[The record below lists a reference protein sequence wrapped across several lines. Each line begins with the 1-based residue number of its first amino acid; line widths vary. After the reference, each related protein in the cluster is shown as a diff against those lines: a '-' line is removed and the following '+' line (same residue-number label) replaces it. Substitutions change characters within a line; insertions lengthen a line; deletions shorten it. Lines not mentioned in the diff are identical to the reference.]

1 MFLKIKKILK
11 TSNNENS
18 IDNDNSSS
26 SNIKKKKSDKK
37 NKNSNNSNI
46 NDITTS
52 PIITNNKRSDSDF
65 NEQALINKSRSSSD
79 IESSDAI
86 VENEDIIQP
95 VLTTTTTTS
104 SSSSS
109 STASPITNEKSS
121 NSPQL
126 NRNKSFLGSVV
137 LNIKKK
143 SSSKSNDNNSNN
155 NNNNKSQQ
163 AINRKS
169 YQKDDNNNNNSS
181 SNEGSPQSQISNEEI
196 QSNDSIDNEE
206 LNNENCDSDE
216 EEQQDNSSYD
226 DDDDED
232 GEYDEDNSDDDDAY
246 VSFKDL
252 DETNTKPVKSFNCLS
267 PNQLVEQQEKEIKDI
282 AELLSIPTSSANTLL
297 KHFNWKREELILK
310 YFESPKEICKE
321 LGIEYNPISNNNNN
335 NFINNNN
342 IQQWSPSSSPQLFS
356 CANNNINSTTTT
368 TTTTTST
375 TTTTTTTTPTISCS
389 ICGEEDE
396 SLTEFTW
403 AKCKH
408 SFCNDCWANY
418 LTLKINEGEATIRCP
433 FYKCKAV
440 VDDQIIKRLIA
451 PFVYEKYQ
459 IFSTKK
465 FIQQNKQLRY
475 CPTPGCDNAITL
487 VSDGEISS
495 ILNSVGGG
503 GVSGGDLDDQDPNCI
518 FNKNTGNNNISVQC
532 SCGFKFCF
540 KCHRGSH
547 APASC
552 EQMSMWEQKCSD
564 ESETSHWKI
573 ANCKQCPKCTVSVE
587 KNGGC
592 MHVVCSQCKYEWC
605 WMCTH
610 NWKGHNDFYVCNRFE
625 KEKEKERK
633 LNNKLKS
640 SSGSTGSSSNNNNS
654 GSGSG
659 VGDDDNSSSSHPSKF
674 KLLLFNSNKSKIKK
688 SRESIEEEQKRTNR
702 LELERYLYYYEK
714 YINHGNIQKLEK
726 AIKEEAQIKMQE
738 LEKANSTRAE
748 VKYIEKGVDQL
759 LDCRNILKYTY
770 IYAFFSF
777 ADQNNQRVVTAKE
790 LFEFLQDDLEKTM
803 EKLTEQMEDVMKS
816 HVNLD
821 TWHRLDVM
829 NQITLLKTK
838 TDGLL
843 NAVLKDSLFEL

>member
-11 TSNNENS
+11 TSNNETP
-18 IDNDNSSS
+18 IDNDNSG
-26 SNIKKKKSDKK
+26 NIKKKKDDKK
-37 NKNSNNSNI
+37 NKNNNYNNNNNSA
-46 NDITTS
+46 T

-65 NEQALINKSRSSSD
+65 NEQAVINKSRSSSD
-79 IESSDAI
+79 IESSDAL
-86 VENEDIIQP
+86 VENEDIQP
-95 VLTTTTTTS
+95 VLKTTTTTTTTS
-104 SSSSS
+104 TTNES
-109 STASPITNEKSS
+109 NEKSS
-121 NSPQL
+121 NNPQL

-143 SSSKSNDNNSNN
+143 SLSKSND
-155 NNNNKSQQ
+155 NNNKSQQ

-169 YQKDDNNNNNSS
+169 YQKDDITTNNNTNNNNNNSS
-181 SNEGSPQSQISNEEI
+181 HNEGSPQSQISNEEE

-206 LNNENCDSDE
+206 LNNVNCCEEDE
-216 EEQQDNSSYD
+216 EEQDNS
-226 DDDDED
+226 
-232 GEYDEDNSDDDDAY
+232 YDEEEYEEDDSYADEAY

-252 DETNTKPVKSFNCLS
+252 DETNPKSVKSFNCLS

-282 AELLSIPTSSANTLL
+282 AELLSIPASSANILL

-310 YFESPKEICKE
+310 YFESPKEISKE
-321 LGIEYNPISNNNNN
+321 LGIEYNPNNNQNN
-335 NFINNNN
+335 HNNT
-342 IQQWSPSSSPQLFS
+342 QQTSPPSSSPQLFS
-356 CANNNINSTTTT
+356 YNTTGNNNLTNSTTTT
-368 TTTTTST
+368 TTTTTT
-375 TTTTTTTTPTISCS
+375 TISLFSCS

-396 SLTEFTW
+396 SSTEFTW

-440 VDDQIIKRLIA
+440 VDDQIIKRLTA

-459 IFSTKK
+459 VFSTKK

-495 ILNSVGGG
+495 ILNSVGGA
-503 GVSGGDLDDQDPNCI
+503 GDLDDPNCN
-518 FNKNTGNNNISVQC
+518 FNKNSGNNNISVQC

-552 EQMSMWEQKCSD
+552 EQMSMWEQKCTD

-573 ANCKQCPKCTVSVE
+573 ANCKQCPKCSVSVE

-610 NWKGHNDFYVCNRFE
+610 NWKGHNDFYICNRFE

-633 LNNKLKS
+633 LNNKLNNSKNS
-640 SSGSTGSSSNNNNS
+640 DDDNNSNNNNNGSTSKLKSLFSS
-654 GSGSG
+654 G
-659 VGDDDNSSSSHPSKF
+659 
-674 KLLLFNSNKSKIKK
+674 SNKSKIKK
-688 SRESIEEEQKRTNR
+688 SRESTEEEQKRINR

-714 YINHGNIQKLEK
+714 FINHGNIQKLEK

-738 LEKANSTRAE
+738 LEKANSTWAE
-748 VKYIEKGVDQL
+748 VQYIERGVDQL

-777 ADQNNQRVVTAKE
+777 ADQNNQRVITAKE

-803 EKLTEQMEDVMKS
+803 ERLTEQMEDVMKS
-816 HVNLD
+816 PVNLE
-821 TWHRLDVM
+821 TWHRLEVM